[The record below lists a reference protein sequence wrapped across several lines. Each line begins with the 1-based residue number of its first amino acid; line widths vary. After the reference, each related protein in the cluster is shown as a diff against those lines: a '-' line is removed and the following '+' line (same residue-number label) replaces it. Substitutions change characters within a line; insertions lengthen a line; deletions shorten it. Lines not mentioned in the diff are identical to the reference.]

1 MTASIK
7 SLVRETAAKSAARA
21 TSDKEQAA
29 ISKALAP
36 FAFKGRNA
44 TIRTTALA
52 GIASLAYM
60 EGQSRA
66 DTIAQLRIVLGA
78 KPSEDEVK
86 AAALQY
92 VVGRT
97 AQRLSSEA
105 AYKGFSVADLIARA
119 LQLVT
124 VYAYPLQDGVKETKL
139 RKGKIGRRTPSEHRA
154 IRAAEE
160 AWSQAKAEVVPNQ
173 PTASTQ
179 KERNAK
185 RSTKNTPVRGTKG
198 KGKGAASGLTHSE
211 LVKPDG
217 KPHDRESAT
226 QYIEAMAATLLAFCN
241 KHAKVVPLDYGTAVQ
256 AFKVAVTAAADKSK

>member
-7 SLVRETAAKSAARA
+7 SLVRETAAKSTARA
-21 TSDKEQAA
+21 TSDKAQAA
-29 ISKALAP
+29 ISNALAP
-36 FAFKGRNA
+36 FVFKGRNA

-52 GIASLAYM
+52 GIASLAYV

-160 AWSQAKAEVVPNQ
+160 AWSQVKAEVVPSQ
-173 PTASTQ
+173 STASTQ
-179 KERNAK
+179 KERNAR
-185 RSTKNTPVRGTKG
+185 RSTKNTPVRGAKG
-198 KGKGAASGLTHSE
+198 KSTAPSGLTHSE
-211 LVKPDG
+211 LVKGDG

-226 QYIEAMAATLLAFCN
+226 QYIEQMAATLLAFAN
-241 KHAKVVPLDYGTAVQ
+241 KHAKVLPLDYGTAVQ
-256 AFKVAVTAAADKSK
+256 AFKVAITAAADKSK